1 MGITAFYGASMED
14 EDAVKLLQ
22 AAYDMGYRCH
32 GINKKEPEVARD
44 GMRNLTDL
52 SIWVN
57 WSYGGVFQ
65 RWLAGVKISE
75 TTGGVRLFDF

>member
-1 MGITAFYGASMED
+1 MVKHQLNDLKNAFDFFFDSTSGMGITAFYGASMED

-52 SIWVN
+52 SI
-57 WSYGGVFQ
+57 
-65 RWLAGVKISE
+65 
-75 TTGGVRLFDF
+75 